1 MFTEEDYNLIEK
13 EFAPLR
19 EAARK
24 RCADREQFEL
34 VMKAFDFAN
43 EAHKNVRRRSGE
55 PYILHPI
62 AVAQIVVSEIGLGCK
77 SICAA
82 LLHDVVEDTEF
93 TTQDIEHLFGE
104 KIASLVDGLT
114 KIKVALSDSKDAT
127 SLQAEN
133 FKRILLTLNDDV
145 RIVLIK
151 LADRLHNVRTI
162 QFMPE
167 YKREKILSETM
178 YIFIPLAHKLGL
190 YSMKSEMENIWLK
203 YHEPEAY
210 NEIRARLDAFEA
222 ERSAAL
228 DEFIA
233 PIKERLEANGFRF
246 SILKRLKSPYSI
258 WKKMNVKNIPF
269 DEIFDI
275 YATRII
281 FEPKEEFTER
291 EQCWFIFSLVT
302 GLYSYKTDRVRDWLK
317 EPKSNGY
324 EALHLTAMS
333 AAGFW
338 IEVQIR
344 SERMNSIA
352 ERGLAAHWLYKR
364 NSEGQAS
371 ENEVDQWLKKV
382 RDIIENPDANAIQ
395 FLDEVHKEL
404 VTGDIYVFTRS
415 GEPRNMPKGYTA
427 LDFAY
432 LIHTN
437 IGNRAIA
444 AKINQKL
451 EPLSTVLQNGDQ
463 VEIITAEMGRPQR
476 EWLQFLQSSRA
487 KGKVLD
493 AIRKEV
499 KDAIHTGYLLLD
511 GELNKMGITE
521 RVKVLKRLLG
531 YYKIANKEDLYNR
544 IGLGIIDLKDLAQAV
559 QFEPEQT
566 QTKQSWTSRLFHIVS
581 KETTPAQ
588 STGKKKELVLTDENA
603 KDTQHYHIADCCR
616 PIPGDNVVGFI
627 NPDGSL
633 TIHKKSCPH
642 VTNLASKQGEKIIAV
657 TWDKHSE
664 TSFTAG
670 ITIKALDRV
679 GLLNDMTR
687 EISSV
692 LGINMKKITIESD
705 NGVVDGYIELLVHH
719 ADDLEQL
726 MARLKA
732 LKDVKQ
738 IHRKLIYR

>member
-34 VMKAFDFAN
+34 VLKAFDFAN

-62 AVAQIVVSEIGLGCK
+62 AVANIVVTEIGLGCK

-190 YSMKSEMENIWLK
+190 YSMKSEMENIWLQ

-210 NEIRARLDAFEA
+210 KEIKARLDSFEK
-222 ERSAAL
+222 ERSEAL
-228 DEFIA
+228 DKFIA
-233 PIKERLEANGFRF
+233 PIGERLEQEGFKF
-246 SILKRLKSPYSI
+246 KILKRLKSPYSI
-258 WKKMNVKNIPF
+258 WKKMNMKNVPF

-281 FEPKEEFTER
+281 FDPKEGFSER
-291 EQCWFIFSLVT
+291 DQCWFIFSIVT

-333 AAGFW
+333 NAGFW
-338 IEVQIR
+338 VEVQIR

-364 NSEGQAS
+364 NAEGLAS

-415 GEPRNMPKGYTA
+415 GEPRNLPKGYTA

-451 EPLSTVLQNGDQ
+451 EPLSTELQNGDQ
-463 VEIITAEMGRPQR
+463 VEIITADKGKPQR
-476 EWLQFLQSSRA
+476 EWLSFLQSSRA
-487 KGKVLD
+487 KSKVLD
-493 AIRKEV
+493 AIRGEV
-499 KDAIHTGYLLLD
+499 KDAIHAGYQLLD
-511 GELNKMGITE
+511 SELTKMGISE
-521 RVKVLKRLLG
+521 RVKVLKKILG
-531 YYKIANKEDLYNR
+531 YYKITNKEDLYNR
-544 IGLGIIDLKDLAQAV
+544 IGIGIIDLKDLSQAV
-559 QFEPEQT
+559 TYEPQVET
-566 QTKQSWTSRLFHIVS
+566 PKPSWTSRFFHMGR
-581 KETTPAQ
+581 KEEPA
-588 STGKKKELVLTDENA
+588 GKKKELVLTDENA
-603 KDTQHYHIADCCR
+603 TDTQHYHFAECCR
-616 PIPGDNVVGFI
+616 PIPGDNVMGFR

-633 TIHKKSCPH
+633 TIHKKSCPY
-642 VTNLASKQGEKIIAV
+642 VTDLASKQGEQIIAI
-657 TWDKHSE
+657 TWDRHSDI
-664 TSFTAG
+664 SFLAG
-670 ITIKALDRV
+670 ITFKGLDRV
-679 GLLNDMTR
+679 GLLNDMTK

-692 LGINMKKITIESD
+692 MGINMKKLNIECSGGIV
-705 NGVVDGYIELLVHH
+705 NGYIELLVHH
-719 ADDLEQL
+719 SDDLDNL
-726 MARLKA
+726 MRRLRG
-732 LKDVKQ
+732 LKEIKQ
-738 IHRKLIYR
+738 INRKMIYR

>member
-1 MFTEEDYNLIEK
+1 
-13 EFAPLR
+13 
-19 EAARK
+19 
-24 RCADREQFEL
+24 
-34 VMKAFDFAN
+34 
-43 EAHKNVRRRSGE
+43 
-55 PYILHPI
+55 
-62 AVAQIVVSEIGLGCK
+62 VAKIVVSEIGLGCK

-162 QFMPE
+162 QYMPE

-210 NEIRARLDAFEA
+210 QEIKARLDAFEQ

-228 DEFIA
+228 DDFIA
-233 PIKERLEANGFRF
+233 PIRERLEQEGFKFR
-246 SILKRLKSPYSI
+246 ILKRLKSPYSI
-258 WKKMNVKNIPF
+258 WKKMTIKNVPF

-281 FEPKEEFTER
+281 FEPKDGFNER
-291 EQCWFIFSLVT
+291 DQCWFIFSMVT

-338 IEVQIR
+338 VEVQIR

-364 NSEGQAS
+364 NAEGQAS
-371 ENEVDQWLKKV
+371 ESEVDQWLKKV

-415 GEPRNMPKGYTA
+415 GEPRNLPKGYTA

-451 EPLSTVLQNGDQ
+451 EPLSTELQNGDQ
-463 VEIITAEMGRPQR
+463 VEIITADKGKPQR
-476 EWLQFLQSSRA
+476 EWLSFLQSSRA
-487 KGKVLD
+487 RSKVMD
-493 AIRKEV
+493 AIRGEV
-499 KDAIHTGYLLLD
+499 KDAIHTGYQLLD
-511 GELNKMGITE
+511 SELTKMGITE
-521 RVKVLKRLLG
+521 RVKILKKLLG

-544 IGLGIIDLKDLAQAV
+544 IGIGVIDLKDLPQAV
-559 QFEPEQT
+559 QYEPMAELP
-566 QTKQSWTSRLFHIVS
+566 KQSWASRIFHMGQ
-581 KETTPAQ
+581 KEEPK
-588 STGKKKELVLTDENA
+588 SKKKELILTDENA
-603 KDTQHYHIADCCR
+603 KDTQHYHFAECCR
-616 PIPGDNVVGFI
+616 PIPGDNVVGFQ
-627 NPDGSL
+627 NPDGSIS
-633 TIHKKSCPH
+633 IHKKSCPH
-642 VTNLASKQGEKIIAV
+642 VTDMASKQGEKIIAI
-657 TWDKHSE
+657 TWDNQSDI
-664 TSFTAG
+664 SFLAG
-670 ITIKALDRV
+670 ITIKGLDRV

-687 EISSV
+687 EISAV
-692 LGINMKKITIESD
+692 MGINMKKLNIESRD
-705 NGVVDGYIELLVHH
+705 GIVTGYIELMVHH
-719 ADDLEQL
+719 ANDLENL
-726 MARLKA
+726 ISHLKN
-732 LKDVKQ
+732 LKEIKH
-738 IHRKLIYR
+738 INRKMIYR

>member
-34 VMKAFDFAN
+34 VLKAFDFAN

-114 KIKVALSDSKDAT
+114 KIKVALSDSKDET

-145 RIVLIK
+145 RIILIK

-162 QFMPE
+162 QYMPE

-190 YSMKSEMENIWLK
+190 YSMKSEMENIWLQ

-210 NEIRARLDAFEA
+210 KEIRARLDAFA
-222 ERSAAL
+222 QERSESL

-233 PIKERLEANGFRF
+233 PIKERLEQEGFKF
-246 SILKRLKSPYSI
+246 NILKRLKSPYSI
-258 WKKMNVKNIPF
+258 WKKMTIKNVPF
-269 DEIFDI
+269 DEIYDI

-281 FEPKEEFTER
+281 FEPKPEFPER
-291 EQCWFIFSLVT
+291 DQCWFIFAIVT

-324 EALHLTAMS
+324 EALHVTAMS

-338 IEVQIR
+338 VEVQIR

-352 ERGLAAHWLYKR
+352 ERGLAAHWLYKK
-364 NSEGQAS
+364 NTDGQAS

-404 VTGDIYVFTRS
+404 VTGDIYVFTHK
-415 GEPRNMPKGYTA
+415 GEPRNLPKGYTA

-432 LIHTN
+432 SIHTD
-437 IGNRAIA
+437 IGNKAIA
-444 AKINQKL
+444 AKINQ
-451 EPLSTVLQNGDQ
+451 
-463 VEIITAEMGRPQR
+463 
-476 EWLQFLQSSRA
+476 
-487 KGKVLD
+487 
-493 AIRKEV
+493 
-499 KDAIHTGYLLLD
+499 
-511 GELNKMGITE
+511 
-521 RVKVLKRLLG
+521 
-531 YYKIANKEDLYNR
+531 
-544 IGLGIIDLKDLAQAV
+544 
-559 QFEPEQT
+559 
-566 QTKQSWTSRLFHIVS
+566 
-581 KETTPAQ
+581 
-588 STGKKKELVLTDENA
+588 
-603 KDTQHYHIADCCR
+603 
-616 PIPGDNVVGFI
+616 
-627 NPDGSL
+627 
-633 TIHKKSCPH
+633 
-642 VTNLASKQGEKIIAV
+642 
-657 TWDKHSE
+657 
-664 TSFTAG
+664 
-670 ITIKALDRV
+670 
-679 GLLNDMTR
+679 
-687 EISSV
+687 
-692 LGINMKKITIESD
+692 
-705 NGVVDGYIELLVHH
+705 
-719 ADDLEQL
+719 
-726 MARLKA
+726 
-732 LKDVKQ
+732 
-738 IHRKLIYR
+738 